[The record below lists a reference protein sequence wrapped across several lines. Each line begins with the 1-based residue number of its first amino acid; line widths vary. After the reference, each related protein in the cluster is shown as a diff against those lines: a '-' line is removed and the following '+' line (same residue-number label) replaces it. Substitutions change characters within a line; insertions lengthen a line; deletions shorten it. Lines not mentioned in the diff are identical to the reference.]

1 MRFGNDRK
9 EGKAKEQGTVT
20 RNVIDDSFHVFF
32 KLYSMIEANED
43 IGMYISL
50 NMYIYIYTYDS
61 VFRGI
66 LREM

>member
-1 MRFGNDRK
+1 M
-9 EGKAKEQGTVT
+9 
-20 RNVIDDSFHVFF
+20 NVIDDSFHVFF

-43 IGMYISL
+43 IGMSISL